1 MALSYPTS
9 VCYKS
14 VTCLR
19 DMRQGPSFKRTVKR
33 IGKRIVKIHLSRFY
47 VETEHDYFFGLDIS
61 RTISLIDPLVQ
72 TSYWRC
78 PLSASPLEQG
88 HSPAAGNRRRLFHP
102 DSLPAEDA
110 NRWGRPRA
118 APTGRK
124 AHGMLLSRTL
134 ASAAH
139 LRMAVQLALI
149 CSRTLASRGGLRTA
163 GETSYVR
170 APTLDRSPPIP
181 TGPACFPRLFG
192 YRSAVP
198 AQRCTF
204 FDIFLNE

>member
-110 NRWGRPRA
+110 NRYGVVLGRPRQAARPMACCSRAPSHLQPISGWPCSWPSYARVRWPRAAVFAPPGRRLTSAHPRSIDRPPYRPVLRVSPAFLVTA
-118 APTGRK
+118 APSP
-124 AHGMLLSRTL
+124 H
-134 ASAAH
+134 SAAPF
-139 LRMAVQLALI
+139 LI
-149 CSRTLASRGGLRTA
+149 YS
-163 GETSYVR
+163 
-170 APTLDRSPPIP
+170 
-181 TGPACFPRLFG
+181 
-192 YRSAVP
+192 
-198 AQRCTF
+198 
-204 FDIFLNE
+204 